1 MSDTDLPAI
10 RGQTLDDAVV
20 FAALLE
26 PDRRLIGL
34 DLGTKTIGLALS
46 DVNRSIASSLET
58 IRRKKFS
65 IDVVVLLN
73 IAEQHEIG
81 GFVLGLPVNLN
92 GTEGPR
98 AQATRSFARNVNQ
111 RSVLPI
117 LLWDERMTTQAA
129 TRLLIE
135 ADSSRKRRAEVV
147 DKMAATLILQ
157 GALDR
162 MRSI

>member
-1 MSDTDLPAI
+1 MSDSDPECAT
-10 RGQTLDDAVV
+10 GQTFDDADA
-20 FAALLE
+20 FAAQLGIEGRLL
-26 PDRRLIGL
+26 GM

-46 DVNRSIASSLET
+46 DVRRSIASSLET

-65 IDVVVLLN
+65 VDVVALLRFTEEHQ
-73 IAEQHEIG
+73 IA

-98 AQATRSFARNVNQ
+98 AQATRAFARNLNQ
-111 RSVLPI
+111 RSALPI

-162 MRSI
+162 MR